1 MPLDTTAEPRHTAG
15 CWALQPKLKPSSQTP
30 PRKGAQL
37 TSLTVLQPGFD
48 LTAFLLSDAPSG
60 RDSFMPETSGEPKTE
75 VALNH
80 NSARELSGGITGT
93 ELQVDTATSPRNGRS
108 GNGSLTTMVRWPVA
122 AVMLLVAE
130 WGSSTPW
137 VVLLPNGLDGETA
150 SMMRKNPFRSEH
162 G

>member
-1 MPLDTTAEPRHTAG
+1 MPLDTTAEPRHTG
-15 CWALQPKLKPSSQTP
+15 VSWESHPETEPSSQTP
-30 PRKGAQL
+30 PRKGSQPFE
-37 TSLTVLQPGFD
+37 VVMRPGFD

-137 VVLLPNGLDGETA
+137 VVLLPNGLDGDTA
-150 SMMRKNPFRSEH
+150 SMMRKNPFRSEY

>member
-1 MPLDTTAEPRHTAG
+1 MPLDTTAWPRHTAG
-15 CWALQPKLKPSSQTP
+15 CWASQPEPEPSSQTP
-30 PRKGAQL
+30 PRKGAQPFE
-37 TSLTVLQPGFD
+37 VVMRPGFD
-48 LTAFLLSDAPSG
+48 LTAFLLIDAPSG

-137 VVLLPNGLDGETA
+137 VVLLPDGLDGDTA